1 MNSYFISSFTSPAG
15 STAQVHLLLHH
26 SSSGTDRKG
35 RLFIS
40 FAVRK
45 YIFSKTL
52 CLLLPGISAGFVSP
66 PKSAESV
73 VILPP
78 GRLSDLAALTVLA
91 IVVLLSGMMRS
102 ASEASLST
110 AWVLHCTMT
119 LTSCDQCVF
128 L

>member
-1 MNSYFISSFTSPAG
+1 MSLAAG
-15 STAQVHLLLHH
+15 NLSRLRFPPEVCRVCGH
-26 SSSGTDRKG
+26 SSTR
-35 RLFIS
+35 
-40 FAVRK
+40 
-45 YIFSKTL
+45 
-52 CLLLPGISAGFVSP
+52 SP
-66 PKSAESV
+66 
-73 VILPP
+73 
-78 GRLSDLAALTVLA
+78 DLAALTVLA